1 MEEKD
6 LFDMFREGSENLT
19 EQPATESWKRLERR
33 LTSARET
40 QKRRPMSLQLMV
52 VVATVALLM
61 TAAVVNWVAARDHQ
75 MRLKNQNAFDNL
87 QFLIGKWSA
96 SEGNVIDELVFEPQ
110 PQNSKSETQN
120 PKLNPQNPE
129 SDPQNSKLDPQNPKI
144 LRGTKTL
151 QFKDLPI
158 QTDTF
163 LVENQG
169 KKTIFKLK
177 NQVYELKNVGN
188 SAFLFVATDGS
199 VIRLRQGE
207 TGRFTLSFGEG
218 QIFLYKK

>member
-40 QKRRPMSLQLMV
+40 QKRRPMPLQLMV

-61 TAAVVNWVAARDHQ
+61 TAAAVNWVVARDHQ
-75 MRLKNQNAFDNL
+75 MRLKNQNAFDSL

-96 SEGNVIDELVFEPQ
+96 SEGNVIDKLVFEPIT
-110 PQNSKSETQN
+110 QNSKSETQN
-120 PKLNPQNPE
+120 PT
-129 SDPQNSKLDPQNPKI
+129 LDPQNAKI
-144 LRGTKTL
+144 LRGVKTL

-158 QTDTF
+158 HADTF
-163 LVENQG
+163 LIENQG
-169 KKTIFKLK
+169 KKTVFKVK

-199 VIRLRQGE
+199 VIRLRQAE
-207 TGRFTLSFGEG
+207 AGRFTLSFGEG

>member
-1 MEEKD
+1 
-6 LFDMFREGSENLT
+6 MFREGSENLT

-40 QKRRPMSLQLMV
+40 QKRRPMPLQLMV
-52 VVATVALLM
+52 VVATVALLL
-61 TAAVVNWVAARDHQ
+61 TAAVVNWVVARDHQ
-75 MRLKNQNAFDNL
+75 MRLKNQNAFDSL

-110 PQNSKSETQN
+110 TQNSKSDPQNSKSETQN
-120 PKLNPQNPE
+120 
-129 SDPQNSKLDPQNPKI
+129 SKLDPQNSKI
-144 LRGTKTL
+144 LRGIKTL

-163 LVENQG
+163 LIENQG
-169 KKTIFKLK
+169 KKTIFKIK

-207 TGRFTLSFGEG
+207 AGRFTLSFGEG

>member
-40 QKRRPMSLQLMV
+40 QKRRPMPLQLMV
-52 VVATVALLM
+52 VVATVALLL
-61 TAAVVNWVAARDHQ
+61 TAAVVNWVVARDHQ
-75 MRLKNQNAFDNL
+75 MRLKNQNAFDSL

-110 PQNSKSETQN
+110 TQNSKSDPQNSKSETQN
-120 PKLNPQNPE
+120 
-129 SDPQNSKLDPQNPKI
+129 SKLDPQNSKI
-144 LRGTKTL
+144 LRGIKTL

-163 LVENQG
+163 LIENQG
-169 KKTIFKLK
+169 KKTIFKIK

-188 SAFLFVATDGS
+188 SAFLFVAEDGS

-218 QIFLYKK
+218 QIFSYKK

>member
-1 MEEKD
+1 
-6 LFDMFREGSENLT
+6 MFREGSENLT

-40 QKRRPMSLQLMV
+40 QKRRPMPLQLMV
-52 VVATVALLM
+52 VVATVALLL
-61 TAAVVNWVAARDHQ
+61 TAAVVNWVVARDHQ
-75 MRLKNQNAFDNL
+75 MRLKNQNEFDSL

-96 SEGNVIDELVFEPQ
+96 SEGNVVDELEFEPQ
-110 PQNSKSETQN
+110 PQNPTQN
-120 PKLNPQNPE
+120 SKPEPQNPE
-129 SDPQNSKLDPQNPKI
+129 SDPQNSKLKTQNPKI
-144 LRGTKTL
+144 LRGIKTL

-163 LVENQG
+163 LIENQG
-169 KKTIFKLK
+169 KKTVFKVK
-177 NQVYELKNVGN
+177 NQAYELKNVGN

>member
-40 QKRRPMSLQLMV
+40 QKRRPMPLQLMV
-52 VVATVALLM
+52 VVATVALLL
-61 TAAVVNWVAARDHQ
+61 TAAVVNWVVARDHQ
-75 MRLKNQNAFDNL
+75 MRFKNQEAFDSL

-96 SEGNVIDELVFEPQ
+96 SEGNVIDELVFETQAQNPT
-110 PQNSKSETQN
+110 QNSKPETQN
-120 PKLNPQNPE
+120 PKPDPQNP
-129 SDPQNSKLDPQNPKI
+129 KLKTQNPKI
-144 LRGTKTL
+144 LRGIKTL

-163 LVENQG
+163 LIENQG
-169 KKTIFKLK
+169 KKTVFKVK
-177 NQVYELKNVGN
+177 NQIYELKNVGN

>member
-40 QKRRPMSLQLMV
+40 QKRRPMPLQLMV
-52 VVATVALLM
+52 VVATVALLL
-61 TAAVVNWVAARDHQ
+61 TVAVVNWVVTRDHQ
-75 MRLKNQNAFDNL
+75 MRLKNQQAFDGL
-87 QFLIGKWSA
+87 QFLVGKWSA
-96 SEGNVIDELVFEPQ
+96 SEGKVIDELVFEPQ
-110 PQNSKSETQN
+110 IQNATQNSKPETQN
-120 PKLNPQNPE
+120 PKL
-129 SDPQNSKLDPQNPKI
+129 DPQNAKI
-144 LRGTKTL
+144 LRGIKTL

-163 LVENQG
+163 LIENQG
-169 KKTIFKLK
+169 RKTVFKVK

>member
-6 LFDMFREGSENLT
+6 LFDIFREGSENLT

-40 QKRRPMSLQLMV
+40 QKRRPMPLQLMV
-52 VVATVALLM
+52 VVATVALLL
-61 TAAVVNWVAARDHQ
+61 TVAVVNWVVTRDHQ
-75 MRLKNQNAFDNL
+75 MRLKNQQAFDGL
-87 QFLIGKWSA
+87 QFLVGKWSA
-96 SEGNVIDELVFEPQ
+96 SEGKVIDELVFEPQ
-110 PQNSKSETQN
+110 IQNATQNSKPETQN
-120 PKLNPQNPE
+120 PKL
-129 SDPQNSKLDPQNPKI
+129 DPQNAKI
-144 LRGTKTL
+144 LRGIKTL

-163 LVENQG
+163 LIENQG
-169 KKTIFKLK
+169 RKTVFKVK